1 MSHTVY
7 LQTPTPLI
15 EGKTYTLE
23 FPGVNTTT
31 PAHVFTHDTKLNR
44 CEAIHTHHTGYRPD
58 DPYKRAF
65 VSLWLGT
72 GGPST
77 HKGPGTFEL
86 LDAPGKPVFT
96 GKVERALALDPNGK
110 VRVGKN
116 LSGTAVYAMDFSA
129 FSTPGNYAVHVPGV
143 GVSYPVTIGG
153 KVWEAPFKAPTEG
166 VLTQRSGIA
175 VGPPLTSFIS
185 PERPSPRRRRQ
196 SI

>member
-31 PAHVFTHDTKLNR
+31 PTHVFTHDTKLDR
-44 CEAIHTHHTGYRPD
+44 SEAIYTQHTGYRLD
-58 DPYKRAF
+58 APYKRAF

-86 LDAPGKPVFT
+86 LDASGKVMFT
-96 GKVERALALDPNGK
+96 GKVELALALDPK
-110 VRVGKN
+110 RKARVGKN

-129 FSTPGNYAVHVPGV
+129 FSTPGTYTVQVQGV

-153 KVWEAPFKAPTEG
+153 KVREEPFKVAMDG
-166 VLTQRSGIA
+166 FLMQRSVIA
-175 VGPPLTSFIS
+175 VGSPLTSFIS
-185 PERPSPRRRRQ
+185 PERPSPRWRRQ